1 MEQVAHMKVSYKKLW
16 KLLIDR
22 DMKKKDLQLAAGLSS
37 TTIAKL
43 SNHENV
49 SMDVLIKVCT
59 ILGVDICDIMEL
71 VPDQTIERDKS

>member
-1 MEQVAHMKVSYKKLW
+1 MTVSYKKLW

-22 DMKKKDLQLAAGLSS
+22 DMKKKDLQKIAGLSS

-49 SMDVLIKVCT
+49 SMDVLIKVCSA
-59 ILGVDICDIMEL
+59 LNVDFGDIMEL
-71 VPDQTIERDKS
+71 VSDGN

>member
-1 MEQVAHMKVSYKKLW
+1 MRVSYKKLW

-49 SMDVLIKVCT
+49 SMNVLIKVCT
-59 ILGVDICDIMEL
+59 LLGVDFCDIMEL
-71 VPDQTIERDKS
+71 VPDQSIERDKS

>member
-1 MEQVAHMKVSYKKLW
+1 MRVSYKKLW

-22 DMKKKDLQLAAGLSS
+22 DMKKKNLQLAAGLSS

-49 SMDVLIKVCT
+49 SMDVLIKICT
-59 ILGVDICDIMEL
+59 ILGVDFGDIMEL
-71 VPDQTIERDKS
+71 VPDIHANANQESI

>member
-1 MEQVAHMKVSYKKLW
+1 MRVSYKKLW

-49 SMDVLIKVCT
+49 SMEVLIKVCT
-59 ILGVDICDIMEL
+59 ILGVDFGDIMEL
-71 VPDQTIERDKS
+71 VPDLQDNTKQDNI

>member
-1 MEQVAHMKVSYKKLW
+1 MRVSYKKLW

-49 SMDVLIKVCT
+49 SMEVLIKVCT
-59 ILGVDICDIMEL
+59 ILGVDFGDIMEL
-71 VPDQTIERDKS
+71 VDIQDNTKKDNI